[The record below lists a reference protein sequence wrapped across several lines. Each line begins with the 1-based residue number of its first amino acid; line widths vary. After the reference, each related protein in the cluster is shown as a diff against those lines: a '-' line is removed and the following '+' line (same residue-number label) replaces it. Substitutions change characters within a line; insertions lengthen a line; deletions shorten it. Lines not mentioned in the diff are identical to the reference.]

1 MKMSKNA
8 QKAIT
13 LLSGGTGTPKLLIGL
28 REIIKDE
35 MLTII
40 GNTGDDDDFFG
51 LHISPDIDSLI
62 YLFSNQLDLEKFW
75 GVKDE
80 TFNTLQQLRKLKEET
95 WFQLGDK
102 DLALHLTRNRLLSAG
117 YTLTEAVMEIC
128 SKLGIKAK
136 ILPMSN
142 DLVKTVMVNEKNEK
156 LSFQEYTV
164 KFRENINVKEVHYEG
179 SEKATANKSVIQ
191 AIIDSQVVIIGPS
204 NPITSIGPMLALPE
218 LRKALVESQAKI
230 IAVSPLKIGKAF
242 SGPAAR
248 LLEELDFEASAI
260 GIAKMYKDF
269 LDVLIISESDSILT
283 KNIQDLGVKVICTN
297 ISLKTKNEQM
307 NLAKIILEEAEFSF

>member
-1 MKMSKNA
+1 MSKNA